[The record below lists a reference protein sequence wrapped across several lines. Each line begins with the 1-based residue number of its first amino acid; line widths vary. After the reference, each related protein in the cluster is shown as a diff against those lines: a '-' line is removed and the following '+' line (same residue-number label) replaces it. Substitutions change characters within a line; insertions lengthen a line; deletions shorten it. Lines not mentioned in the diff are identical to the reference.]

1 MRIRLSLMLV
11 TILLTACGGDEFEDL
26 QKFVKDSGA
35 DMRGKVDPPPDI
47 KPYEPMSYDNSAG
60 LPDPFKPRKPDARKS
75 SGGQNQP
82 DMSRPKQE
90 LEDFPL
96 DGLKMVG
103 YLQLGKY
110 GYAIIRSPDGKVHRV
125 R

>member
-47 KPYEPMSYDNSAG
+47 RPYEPMSYDNSAG
-60 LPDPFKPRKPDARKS
+60 LPDPFKPRKPEVKS
-75 SGGQNQP
+75 VGGGGINQP
-82 DMSRPKQE
+82 DLNRPKQE
-90 LEDFPL
+90 LEEFPL
-96 DGLKMVG
+96 EGLK
-103 YLQLGKY
+103 
-110 GYAIIRSPDGKVHRV
+110 
-125 R
+125 